1 MIWSKLKKLIKQ
13 RLAESVTKEVDF
25 FMTEYDNDN
34 GQGRAWITINGKEVV
49 NFSTA
54 ESYQNF
60 QKPWNE
66 LTVDENWARH
76 PRVNDEQRTSGILV
90 EKGEF
95 SRGDFTKS
103 CFAYLDYN
111 IQEAQQSQHPIIRM
125 LAALDRRTGK
135 RILHELIEKE
145 NNPLVKY
152 FLNYR
157 IEKG

>member
-1 MIWSKLKKLIKQ
+1 MIWSKLKKLIKE
-13 RLAESVTKEVDF
+13 RFADNVKKEIDF
-25 FMTEYDNDN
+25 FMTEYDNDSHY
-34 GQGRAWITINGKEVV
+34 GRAWITINGKEVV

-54 ESYQNF
+54 ESF
-60 QKPWNE
+60 EHFGKPWNE

-76 PRVNDEQRTSGILV
+76 SKISDEDRTPGYLV

-111 IQEAQQSQHPIIRM
+111 IQEAHQSEHPIIRM
-125 LAALDRRTGK
+125 LAVLDRRTGK
-135 RILHELIEKE
+135 RKLKELLETE

-152 FLNYR
+152 FLKYR